1 MKNYSIVR
9 VGNTYVV
16 HANEKGILKI
26 ASRRRAARLVSDAA
40 ELLVSHHDVRITEP
54 PDQPSPVTPG
64 MIADTP
70 QHN

>member
-9 VGNTYVV
+9 IGNVYVV

-40 ELLVSHHDVRITEP
+40 ELLLSH
-54 PDQPSPVTPG
+54 PG
-64 MIADTP
+64 VPIAAPARPAIARNPGDDC
-70 QHN
+70 